1 MPRSRVSPTKTKKIA
16 IKVKVKCHELQ
27 AHQAPGT
34 NVLPGGQSAALN

>member
-1 MPRSRVSPTKTKKIA
+1 MPRNRVPLRKTKKTSIE
-16 IKVKVKCHELQ
+16 VEVKCHELQ